1 MLFLFLL
8 AGLTAGFFAGMF
20 GIGGGAIVIPILVHV
35 YRDAGM
41 DMTEAIRLAF
51 GTSLATMAFT
61 GLSSYLSHRQRGN
74 VDGAWLRKLM
84 LPSGS
89 ARWWAASSRP
99 ASRAGGSRSGW
110 R

>member
-51 GTSLATMAFT
+51 GTPRSRPWPSPGCRRISAT
-61 GLSSYLSHRQRGN
+61 
-74 VDGAWLRKLM
+74 
-84 LPSGS
+84 GS
-89 ARWWAASSRP
+89 AAMSTVPGCAS
-99 ASRAGGSRSGW
+99 
-110 R
+110 